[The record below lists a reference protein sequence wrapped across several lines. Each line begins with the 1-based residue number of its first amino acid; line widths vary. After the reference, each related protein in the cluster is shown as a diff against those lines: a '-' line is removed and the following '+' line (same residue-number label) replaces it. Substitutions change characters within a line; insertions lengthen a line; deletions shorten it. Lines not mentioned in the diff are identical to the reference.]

1 MIAKGETA
9 ALRHTTKGRER
20 ILVALSWDER
30 EGKITFMDKL
40 RGTNQQHDLDLACFI
55 YDDQG
60 TYIDFVGAMAQDSVD
75 STGAIYHSGD
85 DATGEGLGDD
95 ESISVELAGLPH
107 DIKDII
113 FVVEIRSDH
122 TFSEINNPTARV
134 ADGAS
139 DTALLDINIA
149 RTAEAQKRKA
159 CVLARLTRHDRS
171 PTGWNLHHIDEY
183 PDLAEISDWG
193 SYLTR
198 YI

>member
-1 MIAKGETA
+1 MIAKGQTA
-9 ALRHTTKGRER
+9 HLLHTTKGRER

-30 EGKITFMDKL
+30 EGKITLMDKL
-40 RGTNQQHDLDLACFI
+40 RGNNQQHDLDLACFV
-55 YDDQG
+55 YDDKG
-60 TYIDFVGAMAQDSVD
+60 TYIDFVGAMAQDAVD

-95 ESISVELAGLPH
+95 ESISVELAGLPR
-107 DIKDII
+107 DTNDII

-122 TFSEINNPTARV
+122 NFSEINNPTARI
-134 ADGAS
+134 ADGAT
-139 DTALLDINIA
+139 DNHLLDINISGG
-149 RTAEAQKRKA
+149 TGKA

-171 PTGWNLHHIDEY
+171 PTGWALHHIDEY
-183 PDLAEISDWG
+183 PDLADISDWG